1 MFMFRKMMLGLTVVI
16 VSGLMLSGC
25 GTSSKK
31 LSMNYAAKQ
40 TVGYESTSTMIKD
53 VEFDQPSLKKDKK
66 DQTST
71 VITVKFDQTI
81 AEVGQDGTAI
91 ADVTIKGIRCK
102 MVNKNEVRF
111 EFDSASEKGKSDPL
125 NNLVGQS
132 YRISLSPSG
141 AVKVVDAAKA
151 RAVTI
156 NGEGQRLTQILSDE
170 SILERHQLPL
180 PSTDKTITITPKGW
194 TQVTPSPPG
203 LLAPKMFNKTYTVNQ
218 TGKNNTTVVTM
229 SAKEN
234 LAQKPAEDP
243 KASGNNLGFLTK
255 LFDNNDDYTGKLVVN
270 LSSGVVNSYEETLV
284 SAYTAQDKPKD
295 AAADTAPDTL
305 IMRLTYSH
313 SLKKID

>member
-1 MFMFRKMMLGLTVVI
+1 MFRKMMLGLTVVI

-40 TVGYESTSTMIKD
+40 TVSYESTSKTIKD
-53 VEFDQPSLKKDKK
+53 VEFDQPSMKKDKK

-71 VITVKFDQTI
+71 VVTVKFDQTI

-91 ADVTIKGIRCK
+91 ADVTIKGLQCK
-102 MVNKNEVRF
+102 IVNKNEARY
-111 EFDSASEKGKSDPL
+111 EFDSASEKSKADSL
-125 NNLVGQS
+125 NSLIGQS
-132 YRISLSPSG
+132 YRISLSPTG

-156 NGEGQRLTQILSDE
+156 NGEGQKFAQKIMSDE

-180 PSTDKTITITPKGW
+180 PSTDKNITVTPKGW
-194 TQVTPSPPG
+194 TQVTASPPG
-203 LLAPKMFNKTYTVNQ
+203 LLAPKMFNKTYTVDQ
-218 TGKNNTTVVTM
+218 VSKDNTATITM

-234 LAQKPAEDP
+234 LTEKPSEDP

-255 LFDNNDDYTGKLVVN
+255 LFDNNDVYTGKLVVN

-305 IMRLTYSH
+305 IMRLTYSL